1 MNQAHIDNTG
11 ASRGSLNAYVTGFV
25 LSVVLT
31 VISFTFVMV
40 GKLPTA
46 AVLIGILSAAAVQML
61 VHIRYFLHLDTS
73 SALRWNLMA
82 LIFAVLIMVLF
93 VGGTIWI
100 MWHLNTRLML

>member
-11 ASRGSLNAYVTGFV
+11 AARGSMRAYVTGFV

-31 VISFTFVMV
+31 VISFALVMF
-40 GKLPTA
+40 GRLPVT
-46 AVLIGILSAAAVQML
+46 AVLIGILSAAVVQML

-73 SALRWNLMA
+73 SEMRWNLMA
-82 LIFAVLIMVLF
+82 LIFAALIIILF

-100 MWHLNTRLML
+100 MWHLNYRLQP